1 MEEIRDAKGEEPVG
15 QSIKGGHYRIR
26 SNGAEKGGSRLTDAK
41 ATDMVITEKG
51 VGGRARGGE
60 SGCGEGSLVVT
71 GQI

>member
-1 MEEIRDAKGEEPVG
+1 M
-15 QSIKGGHYRIR
+15 
-26 SNGAEKGGSRLTDAK
+26 TDAK